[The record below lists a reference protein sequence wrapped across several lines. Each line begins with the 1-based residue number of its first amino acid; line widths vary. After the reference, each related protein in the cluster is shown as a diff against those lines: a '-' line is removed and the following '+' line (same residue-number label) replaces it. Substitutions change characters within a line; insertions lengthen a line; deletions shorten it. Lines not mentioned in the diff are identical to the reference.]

1 MIRKNLLFTGYIS
14 IIIVDLSLDTD
25 IPVAMQADKWV
36 T

>member
-14 IIIVDLSLDTD
+14 IIIVDLSLDND

-36 T
+36 I